1 MAKTTEQALL
11 GEAPHLLVFNIQGLK
26 SILKPCLIKAN
37 TASYYHILEVIFCG
51 QLRIQIYLS
60 QDP

>member
-26 SILKPCLIKAN
+26 IYIKTLSNKSQHCFILPHPGSHLLWPAKDTDLP
-37 TASYYHILEVIFCG
+37 
-51 QLRIQIYLS
+51 
-60 QDP
+60 